1 MQLLFLGD
9 LLYDYDEIRADIKEI
24 GEYFKENNYYTI
36 LNLEAPLKSNDPI
49 KKWINLYQSERI
61 FEILK
66 LLNVKAVC
74 LSNNHIMDWGG
85 KRV

>member
-49 KKWINLYQSERI
+49 KK
-61 FEILK
+61 
-66 LLNVKAVC
+66 
-74 LSNNHIMDWGG
+74 MD
-85 KRV
+85 